1 MITILRFVYC
11 DGMSADVARG
21 HDGDGGGDDR
31 PPPYQVR
38 TRKPIWWTEEQARCH
53 TRQRPGSLSKSGSS
67 RIRVAPVPNR
77 IKVNDRETLMP
88 LGDHAA
94 HWANYLEELVRE
106 LPLHYP
112 SWCQM
117 LPEWKA
123 RVVAKIG
130 VNENPQLTRESP
142 VADPHFLLDTY
153 CSRLNTPTG
162 VPYIE
167 DEIMALVPLG
177 HSSWGHI
184 LGVDGFA
191 REQARSYL
199 PILKARTLSISLAQK
214 EEKRLHET
222 SEHIS

>member
-1 MITILRFVYC
+1 MFPLSTLSISFL
-11 DGMSADVARG
+11 MSADVARG

-67 RIRVAPVPNR
+67 RIRVAPGVALALPFLVPN
-77 IKVNDRETLMP
+77 
-88 LGDHAA
+88 
-94 HWANYLEELVRE
+94 
-106 LPLHYP
+106 
-112 SWCQM
+112 
-117 LPEWKA
+117 
-123 RVVAKIG
+123 VAG
-130 VNENPQLTRESP
+130 VEGEGRGKDWDENPQLTRESP

-214 EEKRLHET
+214 EEKRLHRL
-222 SEHIS
+222 